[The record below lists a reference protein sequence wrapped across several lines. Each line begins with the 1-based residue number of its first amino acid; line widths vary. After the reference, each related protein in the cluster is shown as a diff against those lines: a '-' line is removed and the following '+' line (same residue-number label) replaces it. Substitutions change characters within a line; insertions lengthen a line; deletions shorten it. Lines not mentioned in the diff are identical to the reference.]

1 MGGELSIP
9 VIIQVGQYS
18 ATLARADTDKQRF
31 LRGGSD
37 NGDLWMQICI
47 VTDFLNRWYTINP
60 SDSNARNVANYLYYL
75 CGKYAI
81 IALNSINQGGIVVNA
96 TTNVASYLTVL
107 KDYPQFVVADS
118 GTPIISGGSTLT
130 IVDPLIVPESLL
142 GSVEVHSDGSELG
155 QALSDRQNFTAIYS
169 TGQFVITWLLP
180 ILKGTLLQIKYPV
193 RQNLVY
199 AASGSIVVDDTYT
212 ATVVDT
218 ATATLLN
225 SGGNIFTITAGTQ
238 GMLIIQLAGQDTL
251 GNAFA
256 GYWQYYVNNVGGV
269 ITLALS
275 NGGIY
280 QPYSGGDINAN
291 ISITGNNT
299 LQGVQVEVTGFS
311 GKTITINAKF
321 NYSPFS
327 F

>member
-1 MGGELSIP
+1 MGG
-9 VIIQVGQYS
+9 V
-18 ATLARADTDKQRF
+18 
-31 LRGGSD
+31 
-37 NGDLWMQICI
+37 
-47 VTDFLNRWYTINP
+47 
-60 SDSNARNVANYLYYL
+60 
-75 CGKYAI
+75 
-81 IALNSINQGGIVVNA
+81 VVNA

-130 IVDPLIVPESLL
+130 IVDPLIVPESIY
-142 GSVEVHSDGSELG
+142 GGVEVHSDGSELG
-155 QALSDRQNFTAIYS
+155 QALSDRQNFTVVYS
-169 TGQFVITWLLP
+169 TGQFIITWLLP
-180 ILKGTLLQIKYPV
+180 ILKDTLLQIKYPV

-212 ATVVDT
+212 ATVVNT

-225 SGGNIFTITAGTQ
+225 QAGNIFTIAAGTQ

-291 ISITGNNT
+291 ITISGDNG
-299 LQGVQVEVTGFS
+299 LQGVKIQITGFA
-311 GKTITINAKF
+311 GKTITANAKF

-327 F
+327 L